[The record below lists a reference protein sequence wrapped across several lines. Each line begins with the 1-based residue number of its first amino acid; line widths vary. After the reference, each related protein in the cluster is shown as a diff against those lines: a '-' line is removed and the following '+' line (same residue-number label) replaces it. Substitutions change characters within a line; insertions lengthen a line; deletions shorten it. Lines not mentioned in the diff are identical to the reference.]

1 MMLALLGALL
11 AAVAGAVV
19 GTLVAT
25 TAARLAVG
33 APLGAPPMCLRTRR
47 RLPWADAAPII
58 GYLRRGGR
66 CRMCGYALPRW
77 APLTEAGM
85 ALLAT
90 VAYFSAGGWNLR
102 FALYVLELAVLLVI
116 LIMDWR
122 RHEIYTVVLLAG
134 AAVGLA
140 AGWALPEIGL
150 VSALGGALAGG
161 GLMLIIYG
169 FGRLM
174 GRLRYG
180 REGMAWGDVELAVAL
195 GLITGFPGVITPLF
209 WGPIVG
215 VLLFLRRGLGN
226 YFPFAPGL
234 CLVSMFFVL
243 AHTSND
249 SWWDTLRLPLLGNII
264 YFTGV
269 AIWKVLGSLLQLR

>member
-1 MMLALLGALL
+1 MT
-11 AAVAGAVV
+11 GAVL
-19 GTLVAT
+19 GSLVAT
-25 TAARLAVG
+25 GAARLAVD
-33 APLGAPPMCLRTRR
+33 APLGAPPM
-47 RLPWADAAPII
+47 LPAHAAPVALGRRGAIW

-66 CRMCGYALPRW
+66 CRHVRLRTAALVAADRGRHGP
-77 APLTEAGM
+77 AGDGR
-85 ALLAT
+85 LHQRRGLE
-90 VAYFSAGGWNLR
+90 LR
-102 FALYVLELAVLLVI
+102 FALYVLDLAVLLTI

-122 RHEIYTVVLLAG
+122 RHEIYTLVLL
-134 AAVGLA
+134 VA
-140 AGWALPEIGL
+140 AGPGWPPVGRCREFGL
-150 VSALGGALAGG
+150 LSALGGALAGG

-195 GLITGFPGVITPLF
+195 GLITGFPGMITPLF

-215 VLLFLRRGLGN
+215 VVLFVRRGLGN

-243 AHTSND
+243 THTSNEP
-249 SWWDTLRLPLLGNII
+249 WWDTLRLPLLGNII

>member
-85 ALLAT
+85 SLLAT

-150 VSALGGALAGG
+150 VGALGGALAGG